1 MHNGA
6 YSVQVRLLIGTLNI
20 SQRKHDM
27 LEDLKGKKVLITGSS
42 IGIGAAVA
50 RAFGRLGARVAVHG
64 NRNIVTAQE
73 VVEDIERQKGF
84 AVLVAGDIAPPD
96 SAARIVEDAVSGLGG
111 LDILVN
117 NAGALIRRLSNEA
130 FENELYDEV
139 YDLNVRSIFNV
150 TKAALPA
157 LKKSGRGS
165 IINTGSI
172 AGRNGGAGGSVIYAS
187 AKAAVHS
194 ITRNQAREFAPFGIR
209 ANTVAPGFIDTE
221 FHSLTSEEGRKA
233 ALAAIA
239 LGRLGTV
246 EDCVG
251 AYLFLASEQMSGY
264 ITGQIIDVNGGQMT
278 P

>member
-1 MHNGA
+1 
-6 YSVQVRLLIGTLNI
+6 
-20 SQRKHDM
+20 M
-27 LEDLKGKKVLITGSS
+27 LEDLKDKRVLITGSS

-50 RAFGRLGARVAVHG
+50 RAFGRYGARVAVHG
-64 NRNIVTAQE
+64 NRNIVAAQD
-73 VVEDIERQKGF
+73 VVEDIEKAGAY
-84 AVLVAGDIAPPD
+84 AVLVAGDVAPPD
-96 SAARIVEDAVSGLGG
+96 SAARIVEDAVAALGG

-117 NAGALIRRLSNEA
+117 NAGSLVRRLPNAEFDNA
-130 FENELYDEV
+130 LYDQV

-157 LKKSGRGS
+157 LKKAGHAA

-221 FHSLTSEEGRKA
+221 FHALTSEEGRQA

-239 LGRLGTV
+239 MHRLGTV

-251 AYLFLASEQMSGY
+251 AYLFLASESMAGY